1 MQVKMLV
8 PSNVVQLEPLARKAS
23 NWARISPRIC
33 PRTWAR
39 KNIAAPESRH
49 IRSKPPTFV
58 DQIRDGRPRQRRL
71 AVDQRQMQ
79 PDRKPRQP
87 ARQFYGG
94 CRRRRAD
101 HQACRCR
108 DSFNMRA
115 LDGLDVW
122 SRPLMGHSYRV
133 IRRMRYGTDSTR
145 ERHNDR
151 AAVFR
156 VKRLE
161 GATACDP

>member
-1 MQVKMLV
+1 M
-8 PSNVVQLEPLARKAS
+8 PRLEKAAAEGAHTLLYVLMIVLPLTG
-23 NWARISPRIC
+23 WA
-33 PRTWAR
+33 
-39 KNIAAPESRH
+39 
-49 IRSKPPTFV
+49 
-58 DQIRDGRPRQRRL
+58 
-71 AVDQRQMQ
+71 
-79 PDRKPRQP
+79 
-87 ARQFYGG
+87 
-94 CRRRRAD
+94 
-101 HQACRCR
+101 
-108 DSFNMRA
+108 
-115 LDGLDVW
+115 LDVW